1 MQKLI
6 LLLLFLT
13 FSFKANAYIGPG
25 MGGGLI
31 AASLG
36 IIVAIISLIFGIIW
50 FPLKRFFKKKKK
62 KKKSMNDDNSFNTC
76 SNNNFIH

>member
-6 LLLLFLT
+6 LFLLFLT

-31 AASLG
+31 AAFFG
-36 IIVAIISLIFGIIW
+36 IIVAIITLIFGIIW
-50 FPLKRFFKKKKK
+50 FPLKRFFKKKKEK
-62 KKKSMNDDNSFNTC
+62 KEKK
-76 SNNNFIH
+76 HVR

>member
-62 KKKSMNDDNSFNTC
+62 KEKKYER
-76 SNNNFIH
+76 